1 MLQFEKWIHVLLFMK
16 LRAVSMFILCL
27 GFTPIFA
34 QTNKDTLLQIRSN
47 YPVKRITYKDVP
59 QEWMG
64 ASVQA
69 NERKS
74 ASLSQVVKSINF
86 MLNQAQTN
94 GYPFAEIWLDSILV
108 DTNGI
113 SLQLRLD
120 QGKLILFDSLEF
132 GGTAKIKKQFLFQ
145 YLSIKP
151 GEPYNERLIKAADA
165 RLSELSYLK
174 VNRPVGIYFYGNKA
188 KPYVY
193 IDERKASSFDGIIG
207 FAPNSQLNNKLVL
220 TGDLNLKLA
229 NLAGS
234 GKSLEFG
241 FRSFL
246 NGSQDL
252 QFKFAWPYFF
262 KTRLGLDYA
271 FKLLRFDTTYV
282 DLFNEIGLQYRFI
295 GNNYVKFF
303 FQQQQVN
310 VLAPDTNFV
319 RAFKTLPA
327 FTDVRSSLYGIG
339 LRHAQLDYALNP
351 RKGFVVET
359 DAALGQRKILQNDAI
374 ENIRFQNQEGK
385 SYTVYDS
392 ITMQSL
398 QYKAN
403 LCIGHYLAV
412 SKNWVLFSQARGGVV
427 YNRQLFFNDLY
438 RIGGLKTLKGFDEQS
453 IFADAFSI
461 ATLEMRYLFQQNS
474 NFLLFFNG
482 AWYQNTAA
490 SVRQSDLPYGFGA
503 GMNLETGAGVLSL
516 YYAVGSEKGNPP
528 QWRSA
533 KLHFGLVNYF

>member
-1 MLQFEKWIHVLLFMK
+1 MK
-16 LRAVSMFILCL
+16 LKAVSILILCIS
-27 GFTPIFA
+27 FTSVWA
-34 QTNKDTLLQIRSN
+34 QTNKDTLLQIRIN
-47 YPVKRITYKDVP
+47 YPVKWITYKDIP

-69 NERKS
+69 NERKN
-74 ASLSQVVKSINF
+74 ANLNQVIKSIDII
-86 MLNQAQTN
+86 LNQAQTN
-94 GYPFAEIWLDSILV
+94 GYPFAEIWLDSLLL

-113 SLQLRLD
+113 SMQVRLD

-132 GGTAKIKKQFLFQ
+132 CGTAKIKKQFLFQ

-151 GEPYNERLIKAADA
+151 GEPYNERLIKTADA
-165 RLSELSYLK
+165 RLSELPYLK

-282 DLFNEIGLQYRFI
+282 DIFNEIGLQYRLV

-310 VLAPDTNFV
+310 VLAADTNFV
-319 RAFKTLPA
+319 RAFKTLPT

-339 LRHAQLDYALNP
+339 LR
-351 RKGFVVET
+351 
-359 DAALGQRKILQNDAI
+359 
-374 ENIRFQNQEGK
+374 
-385 SYTVYDS
+385 
-392 ITMQSL
+392 
-398 QYKAN
+398 
-403 LCIGHYLAV
+403 
-412 SKNWVLFSQARGGVV
+412 
-427 YNRQLFFNDLY
+427 
-438 RIGGLKTLKGFDEQS
+438 
-453 IFADAFSI
+453 
-461 ATLEMRYLFQQNS
+461 
-474 NFLLFFNG
+474 
-482 AWYQNTAA
+482 
-490 SVRQSDLPYGFGA
+490 
-503 GMNLETGAGVLSL
+503 
-516 YYAVGSEKGNPP
+516 
-528 QWRSA
+528 
-533 KLHFGLVNYF
+533 